1 MSALSKVFVIL
12 NLVLSIVFATFVTY
26 YYKHAENWHQKH
38 DAVVAEKKAAVDDL
52 SDKLSS
58 ANKSIESLKG
68 DVNVLKET
76 VLDRNVE
83 LERSRSENTKLNA
96 EVLRLNDQ
104 NREQTNAI
112 ERMTAEISRKGDE
125 IRQLNAEINQNR
137 QAKEDAV
144 RKMEQAVDAAHEWE
158 LQCNEKDNL
167 LLSLREHILEVSKEL
182 DQHKMV
188 LQEMAHQGIPVD
200 KFLVEA
206 TPLIEG
212 RVTGV
217 LQGVVMISVGSD
229 DNVRQGYEF
238 TVFRD
243 DRYLCK
249 IRVDKVFQDEAAG
262 EVVPDSLPPESN
274 GKVEVKVNDHVST
287 RL

>member
-12 NLVLSIVFATFVTY
+12 NLILSIVFATFVTY
-26 YYKHAENWHQKH
+26 YFKHAENWHQKH
-38 DAVVAEKKAAVDDL
+38 ETVVAEKKAMETDL
-52 SDKLSS
+52 NDKIAT
-58 ANKSIESLKG
+58 ANKAIDSLKG
-68 DVNVLKET
+68 DVNALKET
-76 VLDRNVE
+76 VNDRNVE
-83 LERSRSENTKLNA
+83 LERERGENTKLNA

-112 ERMTAEISRKGDE
+112 ERQTAQLARKDDE
-125 IRQLNAEINQNR
+125 IRQLGSEIEHNR

-144 RKMEQAVDAAHEWE
+144 RKMEQAADAAHEWE
-158 LQCNEKDNL
+158 LQCNEKADL
-167 LLSLREHILEVSKEL
+167 LRDLREHMLELSKEL
-182 DQHKMV
+182 DQNKMV
-188 LQEMAHQGIPVD
+188 LQEMAHQGIPIE

-229 DNVRQGYEF
+229 DGVRQGYEF

-243 DRYLCK
+243 DKYLCK

-262 EVVPDSLPPESN
+262 EVVTDSLPPEAS
-274 GKVEVKVNDHVST
+274 GKIEVKVNDHVST

>member
-12 NLVLSIVFATFVTY
+12 NLILSVVFATFVTY
-26 YYKHAENWHQKH
+26 YFKHAENWHQKH
-38 DAVVAEKKAAVDDL
+38 DTVVSDKKAMEADL
-52 SDKLSS
+52 SDKL
-58 ANKSIESLKG
+58 ATAAKAIEGLKG
-68 DVNVLKET
+68 DINVLHQQVNDLKVDLT
-76 VLDRNVE
+76 AAQTKNTQ
-83 LERSRSENTKLNA
+83 LEA

-112 ERMTAEISRKGDE
+112 ERLTANVARKDDE
-125 IRQLNAEINQNR
+125 IRQLGSEIEHNR

-158 LQCNEKDNL
+158 LQCNDNSAL
-167 LLSLREHILEVSKEL
+167 LLSLREHIVEISKEL
-182 DQHKMV
+182 DQNKMV
-188 LQEMAHQGIPVD
+188 LQEMHADPGGQVPVGS
-200 KFLVEA
+200 

-212 RVTGV
+212 RVTACSGRGHD
-217 LQGVVMISVGSD
+217 QRRPD
-229 DNVRQGYEF
+229 DLVRQGFEF

-262 EVVPDSLPPESN
+262 EIVMDSIPPEAN